1 MSAGFLG
8 VSAFRRTTDVV
19 STFRR
24 TSLTTTKGTATG
36 VLKRCQSSVAHRSVV
51 GGLLLAAAGLVWPP
65 AALAQMPDPRAM
77 SGLSMPTAELPD
89 GTVTVRVVRDQMSN
103 NVAGVAVELHG
114 AGAIRRETTGADGRA
129 QFTGVP
135 AGAEVHA
142 IALVDGQRL
151 ESKPFVMP
159 ASGGVRT
166 LLAAVSTGA
175 GPTQQP
181 EAGAPAP
188 APPTKDV
195 STLSIGGNSRIA
207 TEFSDDVLQVFYLL
221 EIVNR
226 SSAPV
231 APPSALL
238 FDMPTGAQGTTVLE
252 GSTPN
257 ANARG
262 PRVAVTGPFAPG
274 ATPLQIA
281 FRLDAFGSAT
291 TITSKFPLP
300 LDSVSVAVQKVGQMT
315 VSSRQ
320 LERLQEAPI
329 NTAVFIVGMG
339 PRLQA
344 GAPLV
349 LELRGVPHQ
358 SRTAVYVALSL
369 AGGIVGAA
377 VWFMLFPGQLQ
388 AAGARRR
395 ALLDRREKGLAAL
408 SALEREHRV
417 GRIVDADYT
426 ARRATLVAQLERVYG
441 ELDAGGATPGGHGVA
456 A

>member
-1 MSAGFLG
+1 MRPTLV
-8 VSAFRRTTDVV
+8 VSAFRRTFTILLVACLV
-19 STFRR
+19 SP
-24 TSLTTTKGTATG
+24 S
-36 VLKRCQSSVAHRSVV
+36 
-51 GGLLLAAAGLVWPP
+51 

-114 AGAIRRETTGADGRA
+114 AGAVRRETTGADGRA

-142 IALVDGQRL
+142 IAVVDGQRL

-159 ASGGVRT
+159 ARGGVRT

-175 GPTQQP
+175 GSA
-181 EAGAPAP
+181 AGTGA
-188 APPTKDV
+188 APPPEPPTTDV
-195 STLSIGGNSRIA
+195 SVLSIGANSRIA

-226 SSAPV
+226 SSVPV
-231 APPSALL
+231 APPSALV
-238 FDMPTGAQGTTVLE
+238 FEMPTGAEGTTVLE

-262 PRVAVTGPFAPG
+262 PRVTVTGPFAPG

-281 FRLDAFGSAT
+281 FRVDAFGSDT

-300 LDSVSVAVQKVGQMT
+300 LDAVSVAVQKVGQMA
-315 VSSRQ
+315 VSSKQ

-344 GAPLV
+344 GVPLV

-358 SRTAVYVALSL
+358 SRTPVYVALAL
-369 AGGIVGAA
+369 AGAIVSAA

-408 SALEREHRV
+408 SVLERDHRA
-417 GRIVDADYT
+417 GRIGDADYT
-426 ARRATLVAQLERVYG
+426 ARRATLVSQLERVYG
-441 ELDAGGATPGGHGVA
+441 ELDVGGAPPGGHGVA